1 MLSAPAARDLSPDC
15 RRGARSG
22 IALDMAALPRL
33 SAEERQLA
41 PEAPAPR
48 GDELMKA
55 VLERT
60 SFSDPG
66 WIFERKLDGI
76 RCLAVRE
83 HDDVRMLSR
92 NDLDLGG
99 RYPEIRDAVA
109 GQKHRRFAIDGEIV
123 AFDGAQT
130 SFARLAQRARH
141 PVPVFLY
148 VFDLLW
154 MDGRDVRAL
163 ELRTRKRLLRGALQF
178 GEPLR
183 WTAHRNRTGE
193 AMFLEACRRG
203 WEGVVAKRADSPYRA
218 TRSRDWLKL
227 KCEAGQEL
235 VIGGFT
241 APRGSRTDFGAL
253 LVGYYRDG
261 ALQYAGKVGT
271 GFDQELLGSLG
282 RRLRALRRDTS
293 PFADASAIREKG
305 VTWVTPK
312 VVAQLGFTEWTS
324 AGRLRHPRF
333 LGLRD
338 DKPATEVVRER

>member
-1 MLSAPAARDLSPDC
+1 MADSPLADLRSPERRLAAES
-15 RRGARSG
+15 
-22 IALDMAALPRL
+22 
-33 SAEERQLA
+33 
-41 PEAPAPR
+41 PAPR
-48 GDELMKA
+48 HAELMKA

-60 SFSDPG
+60 SFSDPE

-83 HDDVRMLSR
+83 HEEVRMFSR

-109 GQKHRRFAIDGEIV
+109 SQDHRRFAIDGEIV

-130 SFARLAQRARH
+130 SFARLAARARQ
-141 PVPVFLY
+141 PVPVFFY

-154 MDGRDVRAL
+154 VDGYDVRAL
-163 ELRTRKRLLRGALQF
+163 PLRTRKRLLRNALTF
-178 GEPLR
+178 ADPLR
-183 WTAHRNRTGE
+183 WTAHRNREGE
-193 AMFLEACRRG
+193 AMFTDACRKG
-203 WEGVVAKRADSPYRA
+203 WEGVIGKRADSPYRA

-261 ALQYAGKVGT
+261 TLQYAGKVGT
-271 GFDQELLGSLG
+271 GFDHETLSSLG
-282 RRLRALRRDTS
+282 QRMRSLARDSS
-293 PFADASAIREKG
+293 PFADPASIRERD
-305 VTWVTPK
+305 VTWIAPEL
-312 VVAQLGFTEWTS
+312 VAQLGFTEWTT

-333 LGLRD
+333 QGLRE
-338 DKPATEVVRER
+338 DKPAGEVIRER